1 LFVFFSKRKKFNVRR
16 AENAGAERVWIDVAA
31 LASSSRVAAAF
42 VTRGVPGARQRE
54 ENRHVLVFLG
64 SQTVFR
70 YDPMI

>member
-1 LFVFFSKRKKFNVRR
+1 MCEN